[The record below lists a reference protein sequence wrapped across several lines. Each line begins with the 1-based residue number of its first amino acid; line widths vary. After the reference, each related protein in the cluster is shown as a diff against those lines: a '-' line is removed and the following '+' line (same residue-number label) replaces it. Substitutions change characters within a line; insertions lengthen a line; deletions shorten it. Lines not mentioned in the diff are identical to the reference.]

1 MAEASRNII
10 KMTKIYDAVMPSIKL
25 LLILQ
30 VVNSEE
36 E

>member
-1 MAEASRNII
+1 MPPEIAI
-10 KMTKIYDAVMPSIKL
+10 KMSEIYDAVMHSIKL

-36 E
+36 